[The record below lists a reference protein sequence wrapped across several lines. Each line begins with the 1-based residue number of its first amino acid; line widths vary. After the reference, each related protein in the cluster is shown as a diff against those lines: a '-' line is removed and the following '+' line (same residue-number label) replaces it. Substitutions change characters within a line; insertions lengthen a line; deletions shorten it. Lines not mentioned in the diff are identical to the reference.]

1 MNQRLKRKGLIGFT
15 ALAAL
20 IFTLPAHAQDD
31 DEIKKNNAKG
41 DTLTFNVSDFVLP
54 EGANLDRLLRKLPGV
69 TYYSSGSVEFDGIT
83 IKEMTV
89 FQLTPSNMSSSTT
102 TTRVSVCLSN

>member
-54 EGANLDRLLRKLPGV
+54 EGANLDRLLRKLAPAWSRNGMD
-69 TYYSSGSVEFDGIT
+69 TCRSCEKPAYHAGRR
-83 IKEMTV
+83 
-89 FQLTPSNMSSSTT
+89 LRLP
-102 TTRVSVCLSN
+102 